1 MPAYAFKENIFPFSK
16 EEMPQH
22 EEWEEEK
29 DQKSD
34 DEFNTPEAVS
44 PKGISDLEREES
56 DDQRRNQ
63 KAQWLKIFKTKSNT

>member
-44 PKGISDLEREES
+44 PKGNLI
-56 DDQRRNQ
+56 
-63 KAQWLKIFKTKSNT
+63 